1 MMRGTH
7 QLFTKGGNMMLGII
21 DTIEHFWKD
30 HKKIVIGAAVVLIIA
45 IVI

>member
-1 MMRGTH
+1 MMRGTR

-30 HKKIVIGAAVVLIIA
+30 HKKIVIGAAVVLVIA